1 MLDFVVYL
9 APVYHL
15 IETYRIYK
23 PVDTVLQGRDDR
35 RRFSRNQPQEGTV
48 DGVIVK
54 LAESE
59 WELEGAIAV
68 RMRVF
73 VAEQSIPPEEE
84 LDEADATATH
94 AVALCQGKVVGTGRL
109 VYPGNATAQIGRM
122 AVEPPF
128 RRRGI
133 GGQILECLEQEARAR
148 RISRC
153 ILHAQEYV
161 KTFYAAHGY
170 KEHGDVFLEVS
181 IPHIEMRKEL

>member
-1 MLDFVVYL
+1 
-9 APVYHL
+9 
-15 IETYRIYK
+15 
-23 PVDTVLQGRDDR
+23 
-35 RRFSRNQPQEGTV
+35 V

-54 LAESE
+54 LVESE
-59 WELEGAIAV
+59 WELQGAIGV

-94 AVALCQGKVVGTGRL
+94 AVALYQGRVVGTGRL
-109 VYPGNATAQIGRM
+109 VHRDNATAQIGRM
-122 AVEPPF
+122 AIEQPF

-133 GGQILECLEQEARAR
+133 GGQILEYLEKEARTQGR
-148 RISRC
+148 RYC

-161 KTFYAAHGY
+161 KNFYAAHGY